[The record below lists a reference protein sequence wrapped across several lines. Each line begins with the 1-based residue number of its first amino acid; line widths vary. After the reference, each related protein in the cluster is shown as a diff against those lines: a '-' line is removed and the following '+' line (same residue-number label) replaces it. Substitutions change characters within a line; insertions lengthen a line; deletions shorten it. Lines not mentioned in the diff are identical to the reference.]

1 MSRHGEANDLNLGD
15 VAGCFVYFVCT
26 SIIRTISRHEM
37 VLACAIG
44 GAMSFLINIVQLE
57 SAINLAR
64 KQQPSL
70 DNVLQPDVNALAEIY
85 GRMIYQKTD
94 TADLDRVP
102 PRIKL
107 AVTRWL
113 PTA

>member
-1 MSRHGEANDLNLGD
+1 MHL
-15 VAGCFVYFVCT
+15 VCT
-26 SIIRTISRHEM
+26 SIIRTITCHEM

-64 KQQPSL
+64 KHAPSL
-70 DNVLQPDVNALAEIY
+70 DHVLHPDVKALAEIY
-85 GRMIYQKTD
+85 GRIICQRTD

-102 PRIKL
+102 PHIKY
-107 AVTRWL
+107 AVTKWL
-113 PTA
+113 LVASVSPSDA